1 MLRMLTADDI
11 PWISSFMLTHYSP
24 AYAYLWDDDGDW
36 YVKNMYSEEKLA
48 EEFADERAEFY
59 QVIHDDQPVGY
70 CKIIRDKKPTNANSG
85 RYLYTQRL
93 YLATEAQ
100 GKGIGGRL
108 MRLIIEQA
116 RSDKFDYC
124 WLETMEVGDSRRFYE
139 RLGFKETGK
148 IRLPFPGMVEE
159 LRGLIIMVK
168 PISKKTNS
176 QKL

>member
-1 MLRMLTADDI
+1 MLWRLTAKDI
-11 PWISSFMLTHYSP
+11 PWIANFMRIHYPP
-24 AYAYLWDDDGDW
+24 AYAYLWDDDGAW

-48 EEFADERAEFY
+48 EEFTDERAEFY
-59 QVIHDDQPVGY
+59 QVIYVDQAVGY
-70 CKIIRDKKPTNANSG
+70 CKIMRDKKPINADSG

-108 MRLIIEQA
+108 MRLIVEHA
-116 RSDKFDYC
+116 RTDNFDYC

-159 LRGLIIMVK
+159 LRGLITMVK
-168 PISKKTNS
+168 PISKKTRH
-176 QKL
+176 QML